1 MKTKTAG
8 GDERWSLV
16 GFAFLLGAASV
27 VTFGTVLGMIGFLA
41 LRGAPSLSLDFLT
54 GEPAGFPL
62 GVEGGI
68 APAIAGT
75 LCLGAVAAF
84 SGGFLAMG
92 TSLYLSDSRR
102 KGILPSSIRMAV
114 NLIAGTPSIVLG
126 LFGYSFLVVKA
137 GLGVCLLSAGLVLGV
152 MIFPYMEVRFEESLR
167 RHGDVLLLPSAALG
181 VSRAWGMTH
190 LVIPA
195 CGGELLSA
203 LAQAVGF
210 AMGAA
215 APIMFTG
222 AVLHTGMPSG
232 FTDPVMALPLHL
244 YILVGQ
250 GISYENA
257 YGTALVLTAMVFFLN
272 LVAAFRRG

>member
-1 MKTKTAG
+1 MRIPG
-8 GDERWSLV
+8 GERWKLFCIS
-16 GFAFLLGAASV
+16 FLSGAVSV
-27 VTFGTVLGMIGFLA
+27 VSLGTVLGMIGFLV
-41 LRGAPSLSLDFLT
+41 LRGAPSLSFDFLT

-62 GVEGGI
+62 GADGGI

-75 LCLGAVAAF
+75 LCLGAVAAL
-84 SGGFLAMG
+84 SGGFLALG
-92 TSLYLSDSRR
+92 TSLYLSDRKN
-102 KGILPSSIRMAV
+102 KGILAASIRFAV
-114 NLIAGTPSIVLG
+114 TLIAGTPSIVLG
-126 LFGYSFLVVKA
+126 LFGYSFLVVTA
-137 GLGVCLLSAGLVLGV
+137 GFGVCLLSAGLVLGV
-152 MIFPYMEVRFEESLR
+152 MIFPYMEVRFEASFR
-167 RHGDVLLLPSAALG
+167 RHGDVLLIPSAALG
-181 VSRAWGMTH
+181 VSRTWGMIH

-203 LAQAVGF
+203 LAQSVGF

-232 FTDPVMALPLHL
+232 LTDPVMALPLHL

-257 YGTALVLTAMVFFLN
+257 YGTALVLTVMVFFLN
-272 LVAAFRRG
+272 LVAAFRKG